1 MIFTFYDH
9 IDITLMAYK
18 TQPSRFFPLSF
29 SLPLSFRKTK
39 DPWIIF
45 NDNIEEFEFSTEA
58 SALYYCAPYLTASLL
73 ILSQLYPLSTRDS
86 LLSLSYQL

>member
-39 DPWIIF
+39 DP
-45 NDNIEEFEFSTEA
+45 
-58 SALYYCAPYLTASLL
+58 
-73 ILSQLYPLSTRDS
+73 
-86 LLSLSYQL
+86 